1 MLNKPRKIKGFWKK
15 NFSLNKKGC
24 TEIHPFS
31 IKPNQLKNKNG
42 LNYEIF
48 LSFILCVNKSW

>member
-1 MLNKPRKIKGFWKK
+1 MLNKPSKIKGLRKK

-42 LNYEIF
+42 LN
-48 LSFILCVNKSW
+48 